1 MKRAPVTSL
10 ALLIFF
16 AAMHLPSGGTAMAA
30 AGAGHGEPCKKRY
43 TTATCVRGSGP
54 GFTAGGSTLSGG
66 SSGRAGGGLAG
77 PVLLPGTYAVVQY
90 VPTCAGNTRRHTADL
105 CGVAVLSCSPPGRGL
120 LRYWVWVVTVDRV
133 TGRELRAVQRP
144 GTFCVGS
151 AVAGVP
157 PVAAIGGLVAAEF
170 QRLRVNVG
178 RVTAEPGPTTLV
190 NFETGFFTDASGPYA
205 LPAVT
210 ILGHR
215 VLVTARPNGWEWFF
229 GDGRSVRTSSPGA
242 RGTVQVGHTY
252 RDTGPVAPY
261 VVVTWAGTFTVD
273 GGPAQAVVGTARTT
287 GPRTALQVRQ
297 ARAELVSR

>member
-1 MKRAPVTSL
+1 MRTRLLSLLTLLVLLGQPTLHAVAASAPWSKSCEKTRTL
-10 ALLIFF
+10 CGEGD
-16 AAMHLPSGGTAMAA
+16 GGTF
-30 AGAGHGEPCKKRY
+30 R
-43 TTATCVRGSGP
+43 V
-54 GFTAGGSTLSGG
+54 GG
-66 SSGRAGGGLAG
+66 SSSGTTARPGAGTSPGGRSR
-77 PVLLPGTYAVVQY
+77 PVSLPGAYDVVQY
-90 VPTCAGNTRRHTADL
+90 VPACSGNRRGRVEQL
-105 CGVAVLSCSPPGRGL
+105 CGAALVSCTPAGRGL
-120 LRYWVWVVTVDRV
+120 VRYWVWVVTVDRV

-144 GTFCVGS
+144 GTTCVGS
-151 AVAGVP
+151 AVAGVS
-157 PVAAIGGLVAAEF
+157 PVAAIGALVAAEF

-178 RVTAEPGPTTLV
+178 RVTAEPGPRTLV

-215 VLVTARPNGWEWFF
+215 VVVTARPTGWEWFF
-229 GDGRSVRTSSPGA
+229 GDGTRLRTSSPGK

-252 RDTGPVAPY
+252 RDTGRVASY

-273 GGPAQAVVGTARTT
+273 GGRPRAVVGTARTT

>member
-1 MKRAPVTSL
+1 MKLGMLVVILL
-10 ALLIFF
+10 ALGPVAPAF
-16 AAMHLPSGGTAMAA
+16 AREAAPGSPEYCAKHLHARICIEASATTFTVGGRA
-30 AGAGHGEPCKKRY
+30 
-43 TTATCVRGSGP
+43 
-54 GFTAGGSTLSGG
+54 STPRA
-66 SSGRAGGGLAG
+66 SGRPGTR
-77 PVLLPGTYAVVQY
+77 PVWLPGAYDVVQY
-90 VPTCAGNTRRHTADL
+90 VPACSGNGRGRVEQLCAS
-105 CGVAVLSCSPPGRGL
+105 AVQSCRPPGRGL
-120 LRYWVWVVTVDRV
+120 VRYWVWVVTVDRV

-144 GTFCVGS
+144 GTYCVGS

-170 QRLRVNVG
+170 QRLRVQVG
-178 RVTAEPGPTTLV
+178 RVTAEPGPATLV
-190 NFETGFFTDASGPYA
+190 NFETGFFTDASRPYA

-215 VLVTARPNGWEWFF
+215 VLVTARPTGWEWFF
-229 GDGRSVRTSSPGA
+229 GDGRSLRTASPGK

-273 GGPAQAVVGTARTT
+273 GGPARVVVGTARTT